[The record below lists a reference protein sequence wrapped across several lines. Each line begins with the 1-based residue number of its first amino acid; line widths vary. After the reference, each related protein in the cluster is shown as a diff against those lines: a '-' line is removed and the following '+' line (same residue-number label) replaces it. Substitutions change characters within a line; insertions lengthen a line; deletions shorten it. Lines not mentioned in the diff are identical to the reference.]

1 MLYLCHR
8 SSPPYPLLMLLLGF
22 TFTTCACAALSLVVT
37 YKLTTMFLDWL
48 NLNNQ
53 SGL

>member
-1 MLYLCHR
+1 
-8 SSPPYPLLMLLLGF
+8 MLLLGF
-22 TFTTCACAALSLVVT
+22 TLTTCASAALSLVVT